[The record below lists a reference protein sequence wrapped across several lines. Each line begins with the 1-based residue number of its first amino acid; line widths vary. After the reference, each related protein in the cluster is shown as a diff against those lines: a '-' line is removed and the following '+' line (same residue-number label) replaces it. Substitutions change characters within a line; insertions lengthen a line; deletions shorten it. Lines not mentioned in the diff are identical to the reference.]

1 MNFFSKY
8 GFVILA
14 VIFFLSGVAK
24 LAGLEFEIQAF
35 ERWGYPLWF
44 MYLVGF
50 IEVSGAVV
58 LLFKQVRSLAAAGLG
73 LFMIGP
79 IVTHVLHAEWG
90 MMLVA
95 LVLMLFS
102 GWIAWQW
109 RNMVSLAF
117 LIK

>member
-1 MNFFSKY
+1 MLIK
-8 GFVILA
+8 
-14 VIFFLSGVAK
+14 
-24 LAGLEFEIQAF
+24 
-35 ERWGYPLWF
+35 PLRA
-44 MYLVGF
+44 
-50 IEVSGAVV
+50 I
-58 LLFKQVRSLAAAGLG
+58 AAAGLS

-90 MMLVA
+90 MMGVA
-95 LVLMLFS
+95 LVLMLFA